1 MEKARVLNTWD
12 GFMIPMPFSRAYVRV
27 ARKILVPADADYA
40 RLAEAH
46 VEMQEALERIT
57 AYAESQFSSSR
68 V

>member
-1 MEKARVLNTWD
+1 
-12 GFMIPMPFSRAYVRV
+12 MPFSRAYVRV
-27 ARKILVPADADYA
+27 ARKIFVRADADYA